1 MKRNPATN
9 RAIWGCVDLEES
21 VYTGQ
26 TNQLIIDNSPALCKN
41 KKFLK
46 CWVWELSTPFA
57 IEIHL
62 TPCVADL
69 RLTAIVTFWPPV
81 HFPWRLSCFSSLSLS
96 LGSGGGPTEPS
107 SLHLSLSTLGGGG
120 AVWWMG
126 RGLLERKVYIR
137 LKPSWDRDF
146 WLPQPLGYEQGV
158 LKSRAWVIGQ

>member
-46 CWVWELSTPFA
+46 RRVWELSTLFA

-62 TPCVADL
+62 TLRVADL
-69 RLTAIVTFWPPV
+69 RLTAIVTF
-81 HFPWRLSCFSSLSLS
+81 
-96 LGSGGGPTEPS
+96 
-107 SLHLSLSTLGGGG
+107 
-120 AVWWMG
+120 
-126 RGLLERKVYIR
+126 
-137 LKPSWDRDF
+137 
-146 WLPQPLGYEQGV
+146 
-158 LKSRAWVIGQ
+158 

>member
-46 CWVWELSTPFA
+46 RRVWELSTPFA

-62 TPCVADL
+62 TLRVADL
-69 RLTAIVTFWPPV
+69 RLTAIVTF
-81 HFPWRLSCFSSLSLS
+81 
-96 LGSGGGPTEPS
+96 
-107 SLHLSLSTLGGGG
+107 
-120 AVWWMG
+120 
-126 RGLLERKVYIR
+126 
-137 LKPSWDRDF
+137 
-146 WLPQPLGYEQGV
+146 
-158 LKSRAWVIGQ
+158 